1 MNPNPLSQMPASL
14 IVARP
19 AETPAVPSPVAQ
31 TVWDYKHAAVTL
43 ALVLTVFGPLIV
55 QYWPASAPA
64 IAQVQKAAQIIADQP
79 AAKPT
84 ATVPKESPKPPPVLP
99 TADPYEA
106 ALREAY
112 GIEDGPTR
120 SIAKLRY
127 LYKLAGIHAK
137 TSKTPADLKTAF
149 DADEKNL
156 ALKGELPFI
165 RAVAAQQWQTI
176 FPTTPATLTDAD
188 RAKAGVFFATTIGIL
203 EKLP

>member
-84 ATVPKESPKPPPVLP
+84 ATVPKESPKPPCVKP
-99 TADPYEA
+99 TA
-106 ALREAY
+106 LRTARPAPSQNC
-112 GIEDGPTR
+112 DTSTSSPASMQKR
-120 SIAKLRY
+120 PRLR
-127 LYKLAGIHAK
+127 
-137 TSKTPADLKTAF
+137 
-149 DADEKNL
+149 
-156 ALKGELPFI
+156 
-165 RAVAAQQWQTI
+165 QT
-176 FPTTPATLTDAD
+176 
-188 RAKAGVFFATTIGIL
+188 
-203 EKLP
+203 